1 MLTMLTAPEQTLAL
15 LGVVIGLGAACVW
28 LFWEIE
34 QVTRPQRKGAPTG
47 TRGTRKPG
55 FE

>member
-1 MLTMLTAPEQTLAL
+1 MLTAPEQALAL
-15 LGVVIGLGAACVW
+15 MGVVIGLGAAFVW

-34 QVTRPQRKGAPTG
+34 QVTKPQRNGAG
-47 TRGTRKPG
+47 TRGARKPG

>member
-1 MLTMLTAPEQTLAL
+1 MLTAPEQALAL
-15 LGVVIGLGAACVW
+15 MGVVIGLGAAFVW

-34 QVTRPQRKGAPTG
+34 QATKKPLRDGRRPTG
-47 TRGTRKPG
+47 PRRARKPG

>member
-1 MLTMLTAPEQTLAL
+1 MLTMLTAAEQTLAL
-15 LGVVIGLGAACVW
+15 LGVVIGLGAAFVW

-34 QVTRPQRKGAPTG
+34 QVTKPQRKRASAG
-47 TRGTRKPG
+47 TRGARKSG

>member
-1 MLTMLTAPEQTLAL
+1 MLTMLTAPEHTLAL
-15 LGVVIGLGAACVW
+15 LGVVIGLGAAFVW

-34 QVTRPQRKGAPTG
+34 QVTKPQRNNRHA
-47 TRGTRKPG
+47 RGREPG